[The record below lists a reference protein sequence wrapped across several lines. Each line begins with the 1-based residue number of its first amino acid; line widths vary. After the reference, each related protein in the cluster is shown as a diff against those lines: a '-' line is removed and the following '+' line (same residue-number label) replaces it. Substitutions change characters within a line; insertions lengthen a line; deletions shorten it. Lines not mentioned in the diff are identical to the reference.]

1 MLENNFKI
9 TNHTGLDA
17 KMSSL
22 LVTKASKFN
31 CKIILQLNEL
41 SVDLKSIMGVMSLN
55 VHKGEFV
62 KIICSGTDEVEAM
75 KELIYLINEDNI
87 GKEY

>member
-9 TNHTGLDA
+9 TNQTGLDA
-17 KMSSL
+17 KVASL
-22 LVTKASKFN
+22 LVSHASKFSS
-31 CKIILQLNEL
+31 KIILQLNEL

-55 VHKGEFV
+55 VNKGEFV

-75 KELIYLINEDNI
+75 KDLIYLINDHNI

>member
-1 MLENNFKI
+1 MLEKTFKI

-22 LVTKASKFN
+22 IVTKSSKFN
-31 CKIILQLNEL
+31 SKIVLQLNEL
-41 SVDLKSIMGVMSLN
+41 AVDLKSIMGVMSLN
-55 VHKGEFV
+55 VHKGELV
-62 KIICSGTDEVEAM
+62 KIICTGPDEEEALA
-75 KELIYLINEDNI
+75 ELNTLINETKL